1 MVAARRSMQQAP
13 PTFDGDEE
21 DLVLVAASLEGHY
34 TAFECLFRRYS
45 DRVYGIALGMVR
57 SDSEA
62 QDVVQET
69 FLNAFRKLHTF
80 RHESPFRGWLFRI
93 ATNAAL
99 MRLRRKR
106 RRPEVSLELRS
117 TGFDDDGH
125 HERPVV
131 DWSPLA
137 SERLEDAELGSKL
150 TSAIDG
156 LPEKYRVVLCMADY
170 EHMSMKDIADSLDLS
185 VPAVKTRLH
194 RARLSVREALGTY
207 LEGKL

>member
-1 MVAARRSMQQAP
+1 MTSPSLTGTEDDAA
-13 PTFDGDEE
+13 
-21 DLVLVAASLEGHY
+21 LVAWSLEGHY
-34 TAFECLFRRYS
+34 PPFEVLFRRYS

-69 FLNAFRKLHTF
+69 FLNAFRRLHTF

-106 RRPEVSLELRS
+106 RRPEVSLELPR
-117 TGFDDDGH
+117 GFDDEGH
-125 HERPVV
+125 HERPVT
-131 DWSPLA
+131 DWTPLA
-137 SERLEDAELGSKL
+137 NEQLENAELGRR
-150 TSAIDG
+150 TRDAIAT
-156 LPEKYRVVLCMADY
+156 LPDKYRVVLVLADF
-170 EHMSMKDIADSLDLS
+170 EHLGMKEIAEALELS

-194 RARLSVREALGTY
+194 RARLAVRQALGDY
-207 LEGKL
+207 LEGRI